1 VLLIGLTGGIGSGK
15 STVADLFARLG
26 AGVVDTDLLA
36 RELTQP
42 GTPTLAQIAAE
53 LGAEILNPDGSLDR
67 GRLRGR
73 VFSDP
78 AARARLESIL
88 HPPIRD
94 LMLER
99 AARLR
104 APYVI
109 LMIPLLF
116 ETGQQALVH
125 RVLVVDCPE
134 AIQVERVRRRS
145 GLSEP
150 EIARIMESQ
159 VPRAERLAGAD
170 DVISNQGE
178 PEALLPQVEEL
189 HRHYL
194 ALATSESSG

>member
-1 VLLIGLTGGIGSGK
+1 MLLIGLTGGIGSGK
-15 STVADLFARLG
+15 STVAELFAHLG

-42 GTPTLAQIAAE
+42 GAPALTQIASE
-53 LGAEILNPDGSLDR
+53 FGAEILSPDGALDR

-73 VFSDP
+73 VFADP

-99 AARLR
+99 AAAIRT
-104 APYVI
+104 PYVI
-109 LMIPLLF
+109 LVIPLLF
-116 ETGQQALVH
+116 ETGQQALVD

-150 EIARIMESQ
+150 EIARIMASQ
-159 VPRAERLAGAD
+159 VPRAERLARAD
-170 DVISNQGE
+170 DVISNQVD
-178 PEALLPQVEEL
+178 PEALLPQVKDL

-194 ALATSESSG
+194 ALAATAGQS

>member
-1 VLLIGLTGGIGSGK
+1 MLLIGLTGGIGSGK
-15 STVADLFARLG
+15 STVAELFAGLG

-42 GTPTLAQIAAE
+42 GTPTLAQIAAQFGPE
-53 LGAEILNPDGSLDR
+53 MLNADGSLDR
-67 GRLRGR
+67 GRLRNL
-73 VFSDP
+73 VFADP
-78 AARARLESIL
+78 VARARLEALL

-104 APYVI
+104 VPYVI
-109 LMIPLLF
+109 LVIPLLF
-116 ETGQQALVH
+116 ETGQQGLVH

-134 AIQVERVRRRS
+134 ATQVERVRRRS

-150 EIARIMESQ
+150 EIARILESQ
-159 VPRAERLAGAD
+159 VPRAERLAGAHE
-170 DVISNQGE
+170 VIDNQGE
-178 PEALLPQVEEL
+178 PEALLPQVEDL

-194 ALATSESSG
+194 ALAASDSSG